1 MKNKKEL
8 TKIISAFMLGDGCLR
23 VWNNRPK
30 LNAAYSF
37 SQTEDHKDY
46 VDYQVSILE
55 ELTSVKSY
63 YYPPSVKDGITRK
76 GFYKI
81 ESKSHPFF
89 QTLRER
95 WYHDGKK
102 TISLHDLKQL
112 DFEMLAIW
120 YMDDGYILRSENK
133 YHKGNVFLCTD
144 AYTHTEVVML
154 QKIIYTNVGVAMDVR
169 RRGQKKDGSQI
180 YRLVARNEQSK
191 LFLDG
196 VAPYMFPSFS
206 YKLHTENPDKSGDDI
221 VCSLQECKE
230 DSRNDYPGNAVTKEV
245 QNNPLE
251 IGKLVV

>member
-81 ESKSHPFF
+81 ESSLILFF
-89 QTLRER
+89 
-95 WYHDGKK
+95 
-102 TISLHDLKQL
+102 
-112 DFEMLAIW
+112 
-120 YMDDGYILRSENK
+120 
-133 YHKGNVFLCTD
+133 
-144 AYTHTEVVML
+144 
-154 QKIIYTNVGVAMDVR
+154 
-169 RRGQKKDGSQI
+169 
-180 YRLVARNEQSK
+180 K
-191 LFLDG
+191 L
-196 VAPYMFPSFS
+196 
-206 YKLHTENPDKSGDDI
+206 
-221 VCSLQECKE
+221 
-230 DSRNDYPGNAVTKEV
+230 
-245 QNNPLE
+245 
-251 IGKLVV
+251 